1 MRQSIHTYEEDLKIG
16 VEYSYT
22 TNYIRVYNI
31 KELRRKFNRIINKL
45 ETNNKKCQK
54 K

>member
-22 TNYIRVYNI
+22 NNYIRVYDT
-31 KELRRKFNRIINKL
+31 KELRRKFNIIINKL
-45 ETNNKKCQK
+45 ENNNKKCRTK
-54 K
+54 